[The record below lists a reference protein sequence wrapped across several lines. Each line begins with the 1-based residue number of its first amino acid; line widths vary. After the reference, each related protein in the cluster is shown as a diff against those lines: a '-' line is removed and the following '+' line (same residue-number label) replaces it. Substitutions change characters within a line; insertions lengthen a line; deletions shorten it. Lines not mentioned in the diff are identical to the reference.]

1 MRKACA
7 ISRIFST
14 MSLAF
19 KLFECS
25 AEWSATTRTDKV
37 KGGITGD
44 KRSQLG
50 VFLCVCEGGKGYLR
64 NVAESHNGVTDSSI
78 GASGVH
84 LGLLVRRL
92 LAPIERFE
100 LSVSSCSC

>member
-1 MRKACA
+1 
-7 ISRIFST
+7 

-37 KGGITGD
+37 KGGTTGH

-50 VFLCVCEGGKGYLR
+50 VFLCEGRKGYLR

-92 LAPIERFE
+92 PAPIERFE